1 MKIMPNGTKVLIFK
15 YIREWGPVQ
24 DEKNYIIGTIQ
35 SSKTSDDLS
44 IHGSS
49 WYEQIYEVLGEDG
62 NTYTG
67 NYGAG
72 FVGNSYFRTIED
84 HIIVLTRRIEDNNK
98 EITKIQEEN
107 DVFVRQI
114 SKLQEKNKL
123 F

>member
-114 SKLQEKNKL
+114 SKLQEKKQN
-123 F
+123 